1 MRPSKK
7 KSYCSG
13 HGIGLLRIAGG
24 WAIAL
29 LAVACAEV
37 EQPLQNVQQVR
48 IGNKTFTL
56 ELALDEK
63 TRYQGLSDRAE
74 IKDDGGMLFVF
85 RAPRVLKFVMR
96 RCLVPIDL
104 VLLDPS
110 GRIVAMHRMEVG
122 PYDTLEGKLQRYTS
136 TWPAQFAI
144 ELKSG
149 TIDQIGIQLDQ
160 RITLPV
166 ERLKDLAR

>member
-1 MRPSKK
+1 MRSSKK

-13 HGIGLLRIAGG
+13 HGVGLLRIAGG

-29 LAVACAEV
+29 FVVSCAEV
-37 EQPLQNVQQVR
+37 EQPLQNVEQVR
-48 IGNKTFTL
+48 IGNKIFTL
-56 ELALDEK
+56 ELALDEQ
-63 TRYQGLSDRAE
+63 TRYQGLTDRSE
-74 IKDDGGMLFVF
+74 IKDAGGMLFVF
-85 RAPRVLKFVMR
+85 RTPRVLEFVMR

-110 GRIVAMHRMEVG
+110 GHIVAMHRMEMV
-122 PYDTLEGKLQRYTS
+122 PYDTPEDDLHRYTS

-160 RITLPV
+160 KITLPL